1 MRRAMAHDFAARV
14 RDGSRGR
21 GLALSPRPLYPPKA
35 EGAAPWSESLNRFP
49 QSSVSGPKQRKIAAE
64 SRSIQ
69 ALSDLSC
76 EITGRLC
83 LAGWTP

>member
-1 MRRAMAHDFAARV
+1 MRRAMAHDSADRV
-14 RDGSRGR
+14 RDGSRWR

-35 EGAAPWSESLNRFP
+35 DRSRAVERELESLSAKFGFRTETE
-49 QSSVSGPKQRKIAAE
+49 AE